1 MSTEDQ
7 PEQGSGEARD
17 AQRAAPP
24 EAFDDTPTVT
34 RAASNPV
41 PETTPVPPVE
51 LAPQFPLADQDP
63 VKVGDFWLDARLTA
77 TPAGMAFVAHED
89 GADSVMLL
97 LLSEGAA
104 RDAAARARFSGEINA
119 MHIDTVVA
127 RGGEGQN
134 EGRMAG
140 RFRSEDDDPVLE
152 RKAPLAPWVALAFD
166 GSQRAVDE
174 AARILLAIDLTRTPP
189 LSKPS
194 GPDYRLHWI
203 DDTSHGPTRV
213 WPLAWPGRRDR
224 AGWITILV
232 SFLLMALIA
241 ALALLLAILVF
252 QNQPL
257 VDAPQPIPSPA
268 SGGSGSGS
276 PQQGGG
282 SGSGSPQP
290 GESGSGSPGSGQPEP
305 SGDGDGGGSP
315 GGNDGGP
322 YDHSPSMNVPSGNQS
337 GPSDPSPNPKL

>member
-203 DDTSHGPTRV
+203 DKTGHGATRV
-213 WPLAWPGRRDR
+213 WPLPWPGRKER
-224 AGWITILV
+224 AGWITMLV
-232 SFLLMALIA
+232 AFLLMALIA

-268 SGGSGSGS
+268 SGSGSGSGS
-276 PQQGGG
+276 PQ
-282 SGSGSPQP
+282 SGSP
-290 GESGSGSPGSGQPEP
+290 S
-305 SGDGDGGGSP
+305 GGGSP
-315 GGNDGGP
+315 ASPSPGDDGGP
-322 YDHSPSMNVPSGNQS
+322 YSDSPSMVQPSGDQS
-337 GPSDPSPNPKL
+337 GPGNPSPNPRL

>member
-203 DDTSHGPTRV
+203 DKTGHGATRV
-213 WPLAWPGRRDR
+213 WPLPWPGRKER
-224 AGWITILV
+224 AGWITMLV
-232 SFLLMALIA
+232 AFLLMALIA

-268 SGGSGSGS
+268 SGSGSGSGS
-276 PQQGGG
+276 PQ
-282 SGSGSPQP
+282 SGSPN
-290 GESGSGSPGSGQPEP
+290 
-305 SGDGDGGGSP
+305 GGGSP
-315 GGNDGGP
+315 ASPSPGDDGGP
-322 YDHSPSMNVPSGNQS
+322 YSDSPSMVQPSGDQS
-337 GPSDPSPNPKL
+337 GPGNPSPNPRL

>member
-140 RFRSEDDDPVLE
+140 RFRSEDDDPVQE

-203 DDTSHGPTRV
+203 DKTGHGATRV
-213 WPLAWPGRRDR
+213 WPLPWPGRKER
-224 AGWITILV
+224 AGWITMLV
-232 SFLLMALIA
+232 AFLLMALIA

-268 SGGSGSGS
+268 SGSGSGSGS
-276 PQQGGG
+276 PQ
-282 SGSGSPQP
+282 SGSP
-290 GESGSGSPGSGQPEP
+290 S
-305 SGDGDGGGSP
+305 GGGSP
-315 GGNDGGP
+315 TSPSPGEDGGP
-322 YDHSPSMNVPSGNQS
+322 YSDSPSMVQPSGDQS
-337 GPSDPSPNPKL
+337 GPGNPSPNPRL